1 MLDFEY
7 GVTPKIL
14 AVDDVE
20 LNLVMLQRIIGD
32 GVDLTCV
39 DSGQAAL
46 GYLSKHS
53 VDLVLLDINMPG
65 MGGFEVLA
73 RMKSQPKLKDIPVI
87 ILTAE
92 VAPETEMEGFSAG
105 AVDFV
110 KKPFIPKVVLLRIK
124 RVLEYEYL
132 QKYLMDEVKR
142 QTSLAEERL
151 RTSERLFEETVVA
164 LARAIDA
171 KDKYTSGHS
180 QRVAEYSREIAK
192 RAGKSEDEQKAIY
205 YMGLLH
211 DVGKIGIP
219 LEIINKTTR
228 LTDEEFKT
236 IKTHTVIGSG
246 ILESIEQFPELLT
259 GARSHH
265 ERYDGKG
272 YPDGLKGESIPEP
285 ARIIAVA
292 DAYDAMTSKRS
303 YRSILSQA
311 TVRAE
316 IDRGRGRQFDS
327 YFADIMI
334 KMMDEDVEFK
344 LRGTETPT
352 AEYWKNMIKG
362 GSPLME
368 QKSEKLIDI
377 ELGLKYSGG
386 QEELFRELLKVFC
399 AMKDDK
405 WPAMRKAYANG
416 DWDDYET
423 LAHTMKSTSLT
434 VGGRRLSEVAKKMEL
449 ACKSYLDPASS
460 ERNKAE
466 SLKYMQ
472 DNHEALMT
480 LCDEFIDEAKDWLN
494 ASTKKD

>member
-46 GYLSKHS
+46 GFLSKHS

-73 RMKSQPKLKDIPVI
+73 RMKSQPELKDIPVI

-132 QKYLMDEVKR
+132 QKNLMDEVKR
-142 QTSLAEERL
+142 QTSLAEDRL

-180 QRVAEYSREIAK
+180 QRVAGYSREIAK
-192 RAGKSEDEQKAIY
+192 RVGKSEDEQKAIY

-219 LEIINKTTR
+219 LEIINKTSM
-228 LTDEEFKT
+228 LTDEEFRT

-246 ILESIEQFPELLT
+246 ILESIEEFPELLT

-272 YPDGLKGESIPEP
+272 YPDGLKGDAIPEA

-316 IDRGRGRQFDS
+316 IERGRGHQFDP
-327 YFADIMI
+327 YFADVMME
-334 KMMDEDVEFK
+334 MMDEDVEFR
-344 LRGTETPT
+344 LRGTEAPT

-362 GSPLME
+362 GSSFSD
-368 QKSEKLIDI
+368 QKKEKLIDV
-377 ELGLKYSGG
+377 ELGLQYSGG
-386 QEELFRELLKVFC
+386 QENLFRELLKVFC
-399 AMKDDK
+399 NMKTDE
-405 WPAMRKAYANG
+405 WPAMRKAFANG
-416 DWDDYET
+416 DFDAYGIF
-423 LAHTMKSTSLT
+423 AHTMKSTSLT
-434 VGGRRLSEVAKKMEL
+434 VGGRRLSEAAKKMES
-449 ACKSYLDPASS
+449 ACRSYTDPASGEGS
-460 ERNKAE
+460 KAD
-466 SLKYMQ
+466 SLKYIK
-472 DNHEALMT
+472 DNHEALMN
-480 LCDEFIDEAKDWLN
+480 LCDEFIAEAEDWL
-494 ASTKKD
+494 SK

>member
-1 MLDFEY
+1 MLDVKY
-7 GVTPKIL
+7 GGTPKIL

-20 LNLVMLQRIIGD
+20 LNLLMLRRILGD

-39 DSGQAAL
+39 TSGQAAL
-46 GYLSKHS
+46 EYLNNNT

-73 RMKSQPKLKDIPVI
+73 RMNAQPRLKDIPVI

-92 VAPETEMEGFSAG
+92 VAPEVEMEGFASG

-110 KKPFIPKVVLLRIK
+110 KKPFIPKVVLLRIQ
-124 RVLEYEYL
+124 RVLQYEYL
-132 QKYLMDEVKR
+132 QKNLKDEVKR

-151 RTSERLFEETVVA
+151 RISERLFEETVVA
-164 LARAIDA
+164 LAKAIDA

-192 RAGKSEDEQKAIY
+192 RIGKSEDEQKEIY

-219 LEIINKTTR
+219 LEIINKTSR

-236 IKTHTVIGSG
+236 IKTHTVIGAN
-246 ILESIEQFPELLT
+246 ILESIEEFPELLI

-272 YPDGLKGESIPEP
+272 YPDRLEGNAIPEA

-303 YRSILSQA
+303 YRSILTQA

-316 IDRGRGRQFDS
+316 IELGRGSQFDPS
-327 YFADIMI
+327 FADVMLQ
-334 KMMDEDVEFK
+334 MMDEDVDFR
-344 LRGTETPT
+344 LRGTEAPT

-362 GSPLME
+362 SKTLME
-368 QKSEKLIDI
+368 QKKEKLMDM
-377 ELGLKYSGG
+377 ELGLQYSGG
-386 QEELFRELLKVFC
+386 QEDLYRELLEVFC
-399 AMKDDK
+399 AMKDTK
-405 WPAMRKAYANG
+405 WPAMKKAYEDG
-416 DWDDYET
+416 DWDTYET

-434 VGGRRLSEVAKKMEL
+434 VGSKCLSDAAKEIEFASK
-449 ACKSYLDPASS
+449 AYLDSKSS
-460 ERNKAE
+460 ETKKEE
-466 SLKYMQ
+466 SLKYIQ
-472 DNHEALMT
+472 DNHESLMK
-480 LCDEFIDEAKDWLN
+480 LCDEFIAEAESWLKESKGP
-494 ASTKKD
+494 A

>member
-14 AVDDVE
+14 AVDDAE
-20 LNLVMLQRIIGD
+20 LNLVVLQRIIGD
-32 GVDLTCV
+32 GADLTCV

-46 GYLSKHS
+46 DYLSKHT

-73 RMKSQPKLKDIPVI
+73 RMKSQPELKDIPVI

-92 VAPETEMEGFSAG
+92 VAPETEMEGFTAG

-124 RVLEYEYL
+124 RVLEYEHL
-132 QKYLMDEVKR
+132 QKNLMYEVKR
-142 QTSLAEERL
+142 QTRLAEERL
-151 RTSERLFEETVVA
+151 RTSERLFEETVIA

-180 QRVAEYSREIAK
+180 QRVAGYSREIAK

-219 LEIINKTTR
+219 LEIINKTSG
-228 LTDEEFKT
+228 LTDEEYKT

-246 ILESIEQFPELLT
+246 ILESIEQFPELLI

-272 YPDGLKGESIPEP
+272 YPDGLMGNAIPEA

-316 IDRGRGRQFDS
+316 IERGRGRQFDPH
-327 YFADIMI
+327 FANIMM
-334 KMMDEDVEFK
+334 KMMDEDVEFR
-344 LRGTETPT
+344 LRGTEAPT
-352 AEYWKNMIKG
+352 AEYWKNLIKG
-362 GSPLME
+362 ESSLMN
-368 QKSEKLIDI
+368 QKKEKLMDI
-377 ELGLKYSGG
+377 ELGLQYSGG
-386 QEELFRELLKVFC
+386 QEALFKELLKVFC
-399 AMKDDK
+399 KMKADK

-416 DWDDYET
+416 DWDSYET
-423 LAHTMKSTSLT
+423 FANTMKSTSLT
-434 VGGRRLSEVAKKMEL
+434 VGGRRLSEAAKKMES
-449 ACKSYLDPASS
+449 ACKAYIAPAFG
-460 ERNKAE
+460 EGNKAD
-466 SLKYMQ
+466 SLKYIQ
-472 DNHEALMT
+472 DNHESLMK
-480 LCDEFIDEAKDWLN
+480 LCDDFIAEAEEWLN
-494 ASTKKD
+494 EEISKD

>member
-1 MLDFEY
+1 MLDIKY
-7 GVTPKIL
+7 GGTPKIL

-20 LNLVMLQRIIGD
+20 LNLVMLRRILGD

-39 DSGQAAL
+39 SSGQAAL
-46 GYLSKHS
+46 GYLINHS

-65 MGGFEVLA
+65 MGGLEVLA
-73 RMKSQPKLKDIPVI
+73 RMKSQPKLRDIPVI

-92 VAPETEMEGFSAG
+92 VAPEMEMEGFSAG

-110 KKPFIPKVVLLRIK
+110 KKPFIPKVVLLRIQ
-124 RVLEYEYL
+124 RVLQYEYL
-132 QKYLMDEVKR
+132 QKNLMDEVKH

-151 RTSERLFEETVVA
+151 RTSERLFEETVIA

-192 RAGKSEDEQKAIY
+192 RSGKSEDEQKAIY

-219 LEIINKTTR
+219 LEIINKTSR
-228 LTDEEFKT
+228 LSDEEFKT

-246 ILESIEQFPELLT
+246 ILESIEEFPELLI

-272 YPDGLKGESIPEP
+272 YPDGLAGDDIPEA

-316 IDRGRGRQFDS
+316 IDRSRGSQFDP
-327 YFADIMI
+327 YFADIML
-334 KMMDEDVEFK
+334 KMMDEDVDFT
-344 LRGTETPT
+344 LRGTEAPT
-352 AEYWKNMIKG
+352 VEYWKKTIKG
-362 GSPLME
+362 GSSFMD
-368 QKSEKLIDI
+368 QKKEKLMDTD
-377 ELGLKYSGG
+377 LGLQYSGG
-386 QEELFRELLKVFC
+386 QEDLYRELLEVFC

-405 WPAMRKAYANG
+405 WPDMKKAFADG
-416 DWDDYET
+416 DWDSYET

-434 VGGRRLSEVAKKMEL
+434 VGGRHLSDTAKEMEF
-449 ACKSYLDPASS
+449 ACKAYLDPKNS
-460 ERNKAE
+460 EVKKAE
-466 SLKYMQ
+466 ALKYIQ
-472 DNHEALMT
+472 ENHEALMA
-480 LCDEFIDEAKDWLN
+480 LCDEFIAEAEEWLN
-494 ASTKKD
+494 ASSAKD